1 MLKSIFL
8 CLALSRFNCKHRGAA
23 MTEYAILLAFIAAIA
38 VAFVI
43 DDYAWDENG
52 PTSLYTAIQ
61 YSLMKAWSA
70 IDMVGPEKPLPHP

>member
-1 MLKSIFL
+1 MLNNIFL
-8 CLALSRFNCKHRGAA
+8 SVALFRFKGRFRGAA
-23 MTEYAILLAFIAAIA
+23 MTEYAILLAFVAAIA

>member
-70 IDMVGPEKPLPHP
+70 IDMAGPEKPPTHS

>member
-8 CLALSRFNCKHRGAA
+8 CLALCRFNCKHRGAA

-70 IDMVGPEKPLPHP
+70 IDMAGPEKPPTHS

>member
-1 MLKSIFL
+1 MLNSIFL
-8 CLALSRFNCKHRGAA
+8 SFALFKLKGSLRGAA

-70 IDMVGPEKPLPHP
+70 IDMAGPEKPPTHS

>member
-1 MLKSIFL
+1 MLKSIFR

-70 IDMVGPEKPLPHP
+70 IDMAGPEKPPTHS